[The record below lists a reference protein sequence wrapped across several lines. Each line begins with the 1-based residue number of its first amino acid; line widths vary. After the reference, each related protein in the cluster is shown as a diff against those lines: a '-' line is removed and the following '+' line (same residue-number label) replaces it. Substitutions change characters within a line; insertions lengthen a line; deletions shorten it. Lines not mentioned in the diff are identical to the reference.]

1 MTQTAFA
8 ELLSLMDTWI
18 ADPKCVEKDRVILAK
33 KCIEQYP
40 LMDIQQ
46 SGYLKT
52 LIANKKHRQII
63 EYCEVIDMRYS
74 DISPGGLT
82 GEPAKAAKGLPAA
95 LTRVP
100 ATAGKGLPVG
110 LPRMPVMAGKGLPV
124 GLPRMPATAAKAPA
138 VPLITRVWQLFTS
151 LWAILVS
158 LWHTAA
164 AFGTRT
170 WKTVAARVAS
180 TWKMC
185 VDQGRESWARVKDGE
200 IQHIVVCISVIILG
214 MATLF
219 FLWYFRSMIFGGLCK
234 IPGAI
239 VESFSGLGVL
249 IAQWLFSFL
258 ESVFKSLYDGV
269 TGIPGVVGRV
279 CDAWLLSPAVA
290 FMQLFQRTVNTSS
303 LATGGTVPIE
313 GVAFN
318 TSSLATGG
326 TVPIEGVAF
335 NTSSL
340 ATGQCQCQGADKGDY
355 VNSSEL
361 GNLRAMVDQLA
372 SKLRDHESVTHT
384 PPPPPQQLGSAN
396 ASNFTVGMDLEV
408 TRAVPQGWNS
418 TIQNLENRLA
428 ACEQG
433 NARQDA
439 QIAGL
444 EVTVSNFSVELEK
457 QINVSSILN
466 ETILDNLEN
475 AHGLFVKF
483 QHIGMFIC
491 ICLFGIAWGL
501 TWVQKAP
508 FTGDICRALGYA
520 GEAQHVFEP
529 LIERCMVGGGFC
541 LMAVG
546 LVSTVCWA

>member
-1 MTQTAFA
+1 MNTEIMGKLIGEFSKWMEDVDLPVPVRAQVAIQKNNLQFCGAMNKFSMNKLETAVSKRD
-8 ELLSLMDTWI
+8 LDTVS
-18 ADPKCVEKDRVILAK
+18 KVIGF
-33 KCIEQYP
+33 CR
-40 LMDIQQ
+40 
-46 SGYLKT
+46 
-52 LIANKKHRQII
+52 ANK
-63 EYCEVIDMRYS
+63 DMVSPAAGTGVQNTAGNKYTV
-74 DISPGGLT
+74 SPGAGT
-82 GEPAKAAKGLPAA
+82 GVQNAVSPAA
-95 LTRVP
+95 GTGVALV
-100 ATAGKGLPVG
+100 
-110 LPRMPVMAGKGLPV
+110 
-124 GLPRMPATAAKAPA
+124 AAVFSRARK
-138 VPLITRVWQLFTS
+138 LFTY

-170 WKTVAARVAS
+170 WKTCVSLWRTVAARVAS

-185 VDQGRESWARVKDGE
+185 VDQGRESWARVKNGDN
-200 IQHIVVCISVIILG
+200 IYAVVCISVIIIG

-219 FLWYFRSMIFGGLCK
+219 FLWYFRSMIKGYGISGGRQFY
-234 IPGAI
+234 
-239 VESFSGLGVL
+239 EFSGMVLDKILQSFCGLLLL
-249 IAQWLFSFL
+249 IAQGLFSFL
-258 ESVFKSLYDGV
+258 ESACKFLYDGV
-269 TGIPGVVGRV
+269 AGIPGVVWWV
-279 CDAWLLSPAVA
+279 CDACVLSPTVA

-303 LATGGTVPIE
+303 LATEGTVPME

-340 ATGQCQCQGADKGDY
+340 ATEQCQCQGADRGDF
-355 VNSSEL
+355 VNSTEL

-396 ASNFTVGMDLEV
+396 ASNFTVGTDLEV
-408 TRAVPQGWNS
+408 TRAVPQDWNS

-444 EVTVSNFSVELEK
+444 EVSVSNFSVELEK

-466 ETILDNLEN
+466 ETILDTLND

-483 QHIGMFIC
+483 QHISMFIA
-491 ICLFGIAWGL
+491 ICLFAIAWGL

-508 FTGDICRALGYA
+508 FMREICRVLGYN
-520 GEAQHVFEP
+520 GEAQNVFESP
-529 LIERCMVGGGFC
+529 IEFCMIGGFVFC

-546 LVSTVCWA
+546 LVSMVRWA